1 MSTTT
6 NKEAVENFFSHLNTG
21 DFKAAFERVADD
33 VAWWIPGTLP
43 FSGTKDKKGYMSI
56 VERIRGGFPGGLA
69 FEIKSL
75 VGEGE
80 KVAAEVESMGR
91 HANGKTYANKY
102 HFLFSFKDGRVVGVK
117 EYMDTL
123 HLKDLIS

>member
-1 MSTTT
+1 MSTQT
-6 NKEAVENFFSHLNTG
+6 NKEAVEFFFSNLNNG
-21 DFKAAFERVADD
+21 NFAAAFEKVADD

-43 FSGTKDKKGYMSI
+43 FSGTKDKKGYMAI
-56 VERIRGGFPGGLA
+56 VERIRGGFPGGLV

-75 VGEGE
+75 VGEDE

-102 HFLFSFKDGRVVGVK
+102 HFLFAFKDGRVIGVK